1 MQADTAFDH
10 WCIKQRFSFIK
21 LESKKQPLAPACAQC
36 ELSILCFHPSHTGKS
51 SSRMRLANDI
61 IT

>member
-1 MQADTAFDH
+1 MKVCLMPRDCVQSDTVFDH

-36 ELSILCFHPSHTGKS
+36 ELSILCFHPSNMEKFFS
-51 SSRMRLANDI
+51 
-61 IT
+61 